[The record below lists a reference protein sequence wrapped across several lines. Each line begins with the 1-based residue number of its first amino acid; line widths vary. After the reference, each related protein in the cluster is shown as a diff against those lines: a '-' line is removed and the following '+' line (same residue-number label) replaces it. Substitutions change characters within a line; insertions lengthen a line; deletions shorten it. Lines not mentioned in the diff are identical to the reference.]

1 MGEKGVAKKNG
12 QAISPFRVGRGNGAS
27 GGRSV
32 DDVIVNQG
40 RHVNELDRDAEA
52 NVIFAKFAGGSA
64 DESGEGG
71 ADSFAVGL
79 ADILHVWLHAGVEG
93 ANLLENEGFDLVEV
107 WADEF
112 EGELSGGRFGLYH
125 SEKGACD
132 NFHKV
137 RQSATG
143 MIEKEVETLEWDE
156 KYPRA
161 SRHPRFSNGRG
172 EGSSLSE
179 IAGFQAQ
186 LGSVF
191 PLSR

>member
-12 QAISPFRVGRGNGAS
+12 QAISPFRVGRGNGAA

-64 DESGEGG
+64 DESGESG

-79 ADILHVWLHAGVEG
+79 ANVFHVRLHTGVEG
-93 ANLLENEGFDLVEV
+93 ANLLENEGFDLVKV

-112 EGELSGGRFGLYH
+112 KWELSGGRFGLYH
-125 SEKGACD
+125 SEEGACD

-143 MIEKEVETLEWDE
+143 MIEKEVESLEWDE

-161 SRHPRFSNGRG
+161 SRHPMFSNGSG
-172 EGSSLSE
+172 EGPSSSD
-179 IAGFQAQ
+179 IAGFLAK
-186 LGSVF
+186 
-191 PLSR
+191 